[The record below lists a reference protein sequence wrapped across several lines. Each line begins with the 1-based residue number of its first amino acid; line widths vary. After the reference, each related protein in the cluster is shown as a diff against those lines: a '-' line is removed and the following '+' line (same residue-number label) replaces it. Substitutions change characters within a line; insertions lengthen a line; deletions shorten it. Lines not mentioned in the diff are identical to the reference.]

1 MLVHNFLPNVVERH
15 GSDYESLRARNPRL
29 IYAEITGYGS
39 SGPLRDTP
47 AYDSVAGAV
56 GGLWHITGDP
66 NGPPVRVSRAHAIR
80 PPKMPARGCCII
92 LTTCRPISRVLGLLY
107 YFNNL
112 STIPPGRSGN
122 DGYRDGVVGI

>member
-1 MLVHNFLPNVVERH
+1 VLVHNFLPNVVERH
-15 GSDYESLRARNPRL
+15 GSDYESLRARNPHL

-66 NGPPVRVSRAHAIR
+66 NGPPVRVSRAY
-80 PPKMPARGCCII
+80 GE
-92 LTTCRPISRVLGLLY
+92 
-107 YFNNL
+107 
-112 STIPPGRSGN
+112 ST
-122 DGYRDGVVGI
+122 